1 MLDTIY
7 RKTLIDEA
15 IAGWICQ
22 AVTPTTIKV
31 A

>member
-7 RKTLIDEA
+7 RKTLTDEA
-15 IAGWICQ
+15 IARWICQ